1 MKKST
6 LGILSFLFSAL
17 FLFGLVPALQA
28 QNVDEKIKSL
38 EQELTKL
45 KSQQMSLKKEA
56 TAQAAALPGFEYRPG
71 SGLTITAA
79 DQSWG
84 INFYYEFA
92 YDMMWL
98 DGEDQRREGDFGL
111 FGRRNRPGV
120 KYCWDRCFYEFTWE
134 ADMDGDETTTKEG
147 LNQRSAFRVNFNQLN
162 PFLPSVA
169 TGMDIPG
176 AGSRYRSSDLTF
188 ELPTLDRNNGFN
200 TGSHTGVEF
209 QWEDL
214 SFPGPGANQFH
225 YYWVIHG
232 MGRSDGLKDQSNH
245 IDHVVY
251 YNVNPFS
258 QTKSKWIEGIGVSAM
273 AWFGNIDDRV
283 TANNGANTTTS
294 FQLRIQEGS
303 TRVTFFQSPTH
314 GRGDPHVF
322 FEPSAQYKVGP
333 YQLRVVGGADR
344 YHSDPTP
351 TLPVNTKAF
360 YWKFMNDL
368 MVWSPK
374 GFLTGSS
381 TTPGTLGVGWSFERT
396 WIDCGFTGCNQ
407 EAGSGAVKR
416 DVILV
421 RELDVR
427 YWIRPALSLWWTWK
441 WYDVANTPS
450 ASQIATGCSKN
461 TNAGNPGKDCNWH
474 DLVLRLY
481 WLF

>member
-188 ELPTLDRNNGFN
+188 ELPLLDRNNGFN

-214 SFPGPGANQFH
+214 PFPGPGANQFH

-294 FQLRIQEGS
+294 FQLRTQEGS
-303 TRVTFFQSPTH
+303 TRVTLFQSPTH

-344 YHSDPTP
+344 YHSDAIAAV
-351 TLPVNTKAF
+351 PVPSRAF

-374 GFLTGSS
+374 GLLTGSS

-396 WIDCGFTGCNQ
+396 WADCGFTGCNTL
-407 EAGSGAVKR
+407 GPRRNV
-416 DVILV
+416 VLV

-427 YWIRPALSLWWTWK
+427 YWIRPSLSLWGTWK
-441 WYDVANTPS
+441 WYDSANTPS
-450 ASQIATGCSKN
+450 AGQIATGCSKN
-461 TNAGNPGKDCNWH
+461 TGAGNVGKDCNWH